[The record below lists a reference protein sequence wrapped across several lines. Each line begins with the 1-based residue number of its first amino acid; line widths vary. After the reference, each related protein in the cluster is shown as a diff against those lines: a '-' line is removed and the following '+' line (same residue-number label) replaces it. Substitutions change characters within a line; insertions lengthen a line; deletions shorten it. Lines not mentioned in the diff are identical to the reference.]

1 MTTLIPCLLIGAIS
15 LAAGLILG
23 AGGVLL
29 VAWRLRE
36 DLQQD
41 WESWP

>member
-1 MTTLIPCLLIGAIS
+1 MTTLVPCLLIGAIG

-29 VAWRLRE
+29 VAWWLRE

-41 WESWP
+41 WELWP